1 MTDSAEGVDAALSDE
16 VARFA
21 TECCGRIDAV
31 LPAPPPD
38 EPVRVV
44 SSPKG
49 PRFSF
54 KYRHPLISARTP
66 AVIGHFEVEFT
77 IGRDRVGHYMAVHE
91 SSFRLVDTRYRPII
105 RMEYLREP
113 AKVPSSHIHVHAQ
126 SGPLTLFLAR
136 TGHRSP
142 ASVESLHIPTGGER
156 FRPCIEDF
164 LEFLIVDCG
173 VAGSDDWR
181 EQVDEGRAGW
191 RDYQARSVVRER
203 PELAAEVLRE
213 LGAQVELPQ
222 GDPGRGPRN
231 AV

>member
-136 TGHRSP
+136 TGHRS
-142 ASVESLHIPTGGER
+142 
-156 FRPCIEDF
+156 
-164 LEFLIVDCG
+164 
-173 VAGSDDWR
+173 DDWR

-222 GDPGRGPRN
+222 KKPRN
-231 AV
+231 AF